1 MLIQKVKV
9 KNFGPFVGNHEMS
22 FSYGDNNNV
31 NVIFGNNGTGKS
43 SLFDA
48 LRWGLYGNNS
58 LSKELNSY
66 INYQS
71 AEEADGEMS
80 VELTLKTNANKKY
93 ILFRNQRF
101 QKTIKGEET
110 HLDGLLN
117 LKIENK
123 NGTVRDVIEDLKMLD
138 QYPILFFV
146 NSEEI
151 YNFISLINDQK
162 IKIPENFGK
171 ILESNANSLLKK
183 WDAKKSFTRGKL
195 KIIEG
200 KLKLL
205 SEDGVDHIRSLAASE
220 QILLNILILIL
231 VKNILFPKSFLVIDN
246 VFGHADLLT
255 RTSLVNNI
263 PSLLSQTIL
272 FLTET
277 EFLGVGYKTT
287 RNLKEELIKN
297 NCIVRE
303 FQIQYNP
310 QKYSSKIIAR

>member
-1 MLIQKVKV
+1 LLIQKVKV

-22 FSYGDNNNV
+22 FSYGDKNNV

-71 AEEADGEMS
+71 AEEANGEMS
-80 VELTLKTNANKKY
+80 VEITLKTNDSKKY

-110 HLDGLLN
+110 HLDGQYD
-117 LKIENK
+117 LKIGNK
-123 NGTVRDVIEDLKMLD
+123 NGTVRDVIEDLKILD

-146 NSEEI
+146 ANEEI

-162 IKIPENFGK
+162 IKIPENFGQ

-183 WDAKKSFTRGKL
+183 WDAKNSFARGKL
-195 KIIEG
+195 KIVEG

-220 QILLNILILIL
+220 RILLNFLILIL

-246 VFGHADLLT
+246 AFDHADLLT

-277 EFLGVGYKTT
+277 EFFAVYSNTT
-287 RNLKEELIKN
+287 RNVKEELIKN

-310 QKYSSKIIAR
+310 QKYSSKIISR

>member
-1 MLIQKVKV
+1 MLIQKIKV

-22 FSYGDNNNV
+22 FSYGNNNNNV

-58 LSKELNSY
+58 LSRELNSY
-66 INYQS
+66 INCQS
-71 AEEADGEMS
+71 AEEANGEMS
-80 VELTLKTNANKKY
+80 VELTLKTNDNKKY
-93 ILFRNQRF
+93 ILFRKQRF

-123 NGTVRDVIEDLKMLD
+123 NGTVRDVLEDLKILD

-146 NSEEI
+146 DREEI

-162 IKIPENFGK
+162 IKIPENFDK
-171 ILESNANSLLKK
+171 ILESNANTILKK
-183 WDAKKSFTRGKL
+183 WDAKNRFTRGKL
-195 KIIEG
+195 KIVEG
-200 KLKLL
+200 KLQLL
-205 SEDGVDHIRSLAASE
+205 SEDGVDLLGGLAASE
-220 QILLNILILIL
+220 RILLNFLILIL
-231 VKNILFPKSFLVIDN
+231 VKNILFPKSFLVLDSA
-246 VFGHADLLT
+246 FEHADLLT

-263 PSLLSQTIL
+263 PLLLPQTIL
-272 FLTET
+272 FMNEPEL
-277 EFLGVGYKTT
+277 L
-287 RNLKEELIKN
+287 RNVKEELIKN

-303 FQIQYNP
+303 YQIQYNP

>member
-22 FSYGDNNNV
+22 FSYGDKNNV

-48 LRWGLYGNNS
+48 LIWGLYGNNS

-71 AEEADGEMS
+71 AKEADGEMS
-80 VELTLKTNANKKY
+80 VEISFRTNNNKKY
-93 ILFRNQRF
+93 ILFRKQRF
-101 QKTIKGEET
+101 HKTNKGEET
-110 HLDGLLN
+110 HLHGLLN

-123 NGTVRDVIEDLKMLD
+123 NGTVSDVIEDLKILD
-138 QYPILFFV
+138 QDPILFFV
-146 NSEEI
+146 DSEYI

-162 IKIPENFGK
+162 IKIPENFGQ

-183 WDAKKSFTRGKL
+183 WDAKNSFARGKL
-195 KIIEG
+195 KIVGG
-200 KLKLL
+200 KLQLL
-205 SEDGVDHIRSLAASE
+205 SEDRVDHIRSLAASE
-220 QILLNILILIL
+220 RILLNFLILIL

-246 VFGHADLLT
+246 AFDHADLLT

-277 EFLGVGYKTT
+277 EFFAVYSNTT
-287 RNLKEELIKN
+287 RNVKEELIKN

-310 QKYSSKIIAR
+310 QKYSSKIISR

>member
-1 MLIQKVKV
+1 MLIQKIKV

-22 FSYGDNNNV
+22 FSYGNNNNNV

-58 LSKELNSY
+58 LSRELNSY
-66 INYQS
+66 INCQS
-71 AEEADGEMS
+71 AEEANGEMS
-80 VELTLKTNANKKY
+80 VELTLKTNDNKKY
-93 ILFRNQRF
+93 ILFRKQRF

-123 NGTVRDVIEDLKMLD
+123 NGTVRDVLEDLKILD

-146 NSEEI
+146 DSEEI

-162 IKIPENFGK
+162 IKISENFDK

-183 WDAKKSFTRGKL
+183 WDAKNSFTRGKL
-195 KIIEG
+195 KIVEG
-200 KLKLL
+200 KLQLL
-205 SEDGVDHIRSLAASE
+205 SEDGVDLLGGLAASE
-220 QILLNILILIL
+220 RILLNFLILIL
-231 VKNILFPKSFLVIDN
+231 VKNILFPKSFLVLDSA
-246 VFGHADLLT
+246 FEHADLLT

-263 PSLLSQTIL
+263 PLLLPQTIL
-272 FLTET
+272 FMNEPEL
-277 EFLGVGYKTT
+277 L
-287 RNLKEELIKN
+287 RNVKEELIKN

-303 FQIQYNP
+303 YQIQYNP